1 MQATAK
7 PNCQSLFAVLSFGV
21 MVLTSGC
28 TQLPDGPIEWS
39 AIGNESHTLI
49 RIEPAPSH
57 EFRFNNQG
65 HVAASFIQPNGSVVA
80 PLLYWRVEGKLLII
94 SEQPG
99 GSPLMTLADPSA
111 KDGDIFATESS
122 GTKAKFKYRR
132 SL

>member
-1 MQATAK
+1 MQTTAK
-7 PNCQSLFAVLSFGV
+7 PNSRSLLAVLSLGAI
-21 MVLTSGC
+21 VLMSGC
-28 TQLPDGPIEWS
+28 TRLPDGPIDWS
-39 AIGNESHTLI
+39 AIGKESHTLI

-57 EFRFNNQG
+57 KFRFNMQG

-111 KDGDIFATESS
+111 KDGDVFATESS

-132 SL
+132 FF

>member
-1 MQATAK
+1 MRTTAT
-7 PNCQSLFAVLSFGV
+7 PSCQSLLAGLTLCVMFLLSA
-21 MVLTSGC
+21 C
-28 TQLPDGPIEWS
+28 ARLPDGPIEWS

-57 EFRFNNQG
+57 EFRFNMQG

-122 GTKAKFKYRR
+122 GTKATGR
-132 SL
+132 